1 MQRLNLAGAALLLL
15 AGLAQAAPTR
25 LTVAIDDAYPPYVF
39 RDEQGE
45 LKGYLPDLWRLWSSR
60 TGIPA
65 QLQARPWAEAQ
76 ALFANGQAEVID
88 TVFRT
93 PQREAVMDFSPPY
106 ARLPVPIFVHH
117 QLQGIDSLNTLQP
130 FPVGVKEGDACAEYL
145 RRHGVRHLVTYPGYE
160 QLTAAAANNNIRVF
174 CLDAPPAYFMLAR
187 SGKSSEFSEAFTLY
201 EGEFHRAVKKG
212 NSELLTVVNQGFA
225 AISPEDY
232 AALDKKW
239 LGRPL
244 ASTSLAERHLPYL
257 LAALTLLG
265 LLLLLWNRGLQ
276 RRVRTRTRELQGERQ
291 RLSEIMDQVDAL
303 VFQKDAEGRYTYAN
317 PAFCRLLGQE
327 TAGILGRSDQALLPP
342 ETAGRLAAL
351 DRRVLADGEPLLRH
365 EEELT
370 LPEGESRIYL
380 TSRTPIR
387 DRNGQVVGLLGV
399 ATDVT
404 EQSRAN
410 AALQA
415 EKARADELLAEAGQ
429 IRQILLSTLEDQQM
443 ADAQLRKL
451 SQAVEQSPEAVVIT
465 NLKAEIEYVNAAFV
479 QISGYRREEVI
490 GRNPRLLQSRQ
501 TPRQQYQEM
510 WESLLAGRTWRGE
523 LVNRRKNGDL
533 YHEQA
538 LISPIRSAD
547 GRITHYVA
555 VKQDISEQRRLTRE
569 LERYRHHLE
578 ELVTTRTA
586 ELAAAKQAAEVANQ
600 AKSAFLANMSHEI
613 RTPMNAIIGLTHLLQ
628 KNVQD
633 PAQRER
639 LNQVR
644 DSADHLLAVINDIL
658 DLSKIEAGK
667 VELENIAFSL
677 DSLFARVGMLMR
689 DKAQDKGLDLVVETP
704 PLLPG
709 NLLGDPTRLTQ
720 ALLNYLGN
728 AIKFTEQGHV
738 SLRCQRLDE
747 NAQQVLLRFEVSDT
761 GIGIEIEA
769 LERLFKAFEQADNS
783 TTRNYGGT
791 GLGLAIT
798 RRLVQQM
805 GGQTGVESSPGRG
818 STFWFTA
825 RFSLSSAPATDLLPP
840 PAGDEETSA
849 VHGAGRHVLLCEDN
863 PINQEVA
870 LSLLADAGLQTT
882 VATNGREAVELAAA
896 GGYDLILMDMQMP
909 VMDGLEACRQIRCL
923 PQGQHLPIIAMTANA
938 FADDRERCL
947 AAGMND
953 FLPKPVNPAA
963 LYRCLRHW
971 LSQPTI
977 PATPSPTP
985 ATTSTSTPLPLL
997 EAGKLDLERAS
1008 AVTRNDPQRLRR
1020 LLAMFAESHASD
1032 LERLGLEW
1040 ANRDL
1045 AAAERIAH
1053 SLKGAAATLGIQPLD
1068 QLATALNLALRENQE
1083 AARIEALLSST
1094 RAELAMVCELIEA
1107 DAPQSKSA

>member
-1 MQRLNLAGAALLLL
+1 MRQLNALGTALLLL
-15 AGLAQAAPTR
+15 AGLAQAAPGQ
-25 LTVAIDDAYPPYVF
+25 LTVALDDAYPPYVF
-39 RDEQGE
+39 RDQQGE
-45 LKGYLPDLWRLWSSR
+45 LKGYLPDLWRLWSAR
-60 TGIPA
+60 TGIRA
-65 QLQARPWAEAQ
+65 ELRALPWAEAQ
-76 ALFANGQAEVID
+76 ALFAEGQADLLD

-93 PQREAVMDFSPPY
+93 PQREATMDFSPPY
-106 ARLPVPIFVHH
+106 ARLPVPIFVHR
-117 QLQGIDSLNTLQP
+117 QLQGIDSLSTLQP

-145 RRHGVRHLVTYPGYE
+145 SRHGVRHLIPYPGYE
-160 QLTAAAANNNIRVF
+160 QLTAAAVANNIRVF

-187 SGKSSEFSEAFTLY
+187 SGHSSEFSEAFTLY

-212 NSELLTVVNQGFA
+212 KSELLTVVNQGFA
-225 AISPEDY
+225 EISPEDY
-232 AALDKKW
+232 AALEKKW

-244 ASTSLAERHLPYL
+244 AQASLAERHLPHLPYL
-257 LAALTLLG
+257 LGALVLLG
-265 LLLLLWNRGLQ
+265 SLLLLWNRSLR
-276 RRVRTRTRELQGERQ
+276 RRVRTRTHELQGERQ
-291 RLSEIMDQVDAL
+291 RLSEIMDRVDAL
-303 VFQKDAEGRYTYAN
+303 VFQKDAEGRYTYTN
-317 PAFCRLLGQE
+317 PAFCRLLGE
-327 TAGILGRSDQALLPP
+327 APASILGRSDQVLLPP
-342 ETAGRLAAL
+342 ETADRLAAL
-351 DRRVLADGEPLLRH
+351 DRRVLANGESLLRH

-370 LPEGESRIYL
+370 LPNGESRIYL
-380 TSRTPIR
+380 TSRTPIH
-387 DRNGQVVGLLGV
+387 DRNGEVVGLLGV
-399 ATDVT
+399 ATDIT
-404 EQSRAN
+404 EQSRAT

-465 NLKAEIEYVNAAFV
+465 NLQAEIEYVNAAFV
-479 QISGYRREEVI
+479 QISGYRREEVL

-523 LVNRRKNGDL
+523 LINRRKNGDL

-555 VKQDISEQRRLTRE
+555 VKQDVSEQRRLARE
-569 LERYRHHLE
+569 LERHRHHLE
-578 ELVTTRTA
+578 ELVSTRTA

-633 PAQRER
+633 SAQRER
-639 LNQVR
+639 LAQVR

-667 VELENIAFSL
+667 VELEQIAFSL

-704 PLLPG
+704 PELGG

-728 AIKFTEQGHV
+728 AIKFTEQGQV
-738 SLRCQRLDE
+738 SLRCQRQGGDT
-747 NAQQVLLRFEVSDT
+747 QQVLLRFEVSDT
-761 GIGIEIEA
+761 GIGIEAEA

-805 GGQTGVESSPGRG
+805 GGQTGVESSPGVG

-825 RFSLSSAPATDLLPP
+825 RFSLSSAPAAELLPP
-840 PAGDEETSA
+840 PGSDKQTATGDC
-849 VHGAGRHVLLCEDN
+849 AGRRILLCEDN

-882 VATNGREAVELAAA
+882 VASNGREAVELAAA
-896 GGYDLILMDMQMP
+896 GGHDLILMDMQMP
-909 VMDGLEACRQIRCL
+909 VMDGLEACRQIRQL
-923 PQGQHLPIIAMTANA
+923 PQGRELPIIAMTANA

-953 FLPKPVNPAA
+953 FLAKPVNPAA
-963 LYRCLRHW
+963 LYRCLHHW
-971 LSQPTI
+971 LHQPS
-977 PATPSPTP
+977 ATAMPTP
-985 ATTSTSTPLPLL
+985 TLAPAQTAAAIPLVA
-997 EAGKLDLERAS
+997 AGKLDLERAG
-1008 AVTRNDPQRLRR
+1008 AVTRNDRQRLRR
-1020 LLAMFAESHASD
+1020 LLAMFAESHTSD
-1032 LERLGLEW
+1032 LDRLSQEW

-1083 AARIEALLSST
+1083 AARIEALLTST
-1094 RAELAMVCELIEA
+1094 RTELATVCQLIEA
-1107 DAPQSKSA
+1107 DAAQ